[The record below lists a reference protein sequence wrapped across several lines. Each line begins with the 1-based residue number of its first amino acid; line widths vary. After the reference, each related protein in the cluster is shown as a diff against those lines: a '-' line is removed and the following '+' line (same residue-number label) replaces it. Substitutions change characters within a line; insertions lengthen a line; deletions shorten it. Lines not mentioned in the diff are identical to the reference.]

1 MAESFAFSVLA
12 VTVTSHFAVSHFL
25 GLGLGLGLGLW
36 VSVRV
41 MGIVTVYFDVPV
53 GYPQPCAYRIR

>member
-25 GLGLGLGLGLW
+25 GLRLRLGLELG
-36 VSVRV
+36 VRLRL
-41 MGIVTVYFDVPV
+41 MG
-53 GYPQPCAYRIR
+53 